1 MNRPGATATSNYGW
15 DSLPDRRIMTRQFR
29 DALDS
34 FLYEVLQASSMV
46 LFLVSSIAAS
56 RRKQFVQLGV
66 THPLELTGLPNLC
79 ISPCITNVHD
89 DDLYGHDGV
98 AAQMAYK
105 GWVVALY
112 DQIWETRH
120 RNALKDS
127 LGEKAIRPEMDAL
140 GDLRHIRNDLLH
152 NDGTARARHCGQC
165 STLKWFKAGERMIFG
180 TRHVLDF
187 LNQIGILSPNT
198 VFTDGMG
205 SCTFR
210 VFRDRREL
218 LAWSPTPSLV
228 SIRTHSVGKEADP
241 PCKPV
246 TVVFDNGLFAN
257 VAIELEDQRRWGAL
271 GNARITGDG
280 RLLCFE
286 DGTIIDSNMLYRSA
300 ADAREPRGP
309 DDGRPRL
316 PFTGSVLRI
325 AH

>member
-1 MNRPGATATSNYGW
+1 
-15 DSLPDRRIMTRQFR
+15 MTRQFR

-112 DQIWETRH
+112 DQLWETRY

-187 LNQIGILSPNT
+187 LNQIGILSLNT
-198 VFTDGMG
+198 PGFTDGMG
-205 SCTFR
+205 SCAFG
-210 VFRDRREL
+210 VFRDRKEL

-228 SIRTHSVGKEADP
+228 SIRTLPDGKEADP
-241 PCKPV
+241 PYKPV

-257 VAIELEDQRRWGAL
+257 VAIPLEDQRRWGAL

-286 DGTIIDSNMLYRSA
+286 DGSIIDSNMLYRSV
-300 ADAREPRGP
+300 ADGREPRGP

-316 PFTGSVLRI
+316 PVTGSLLRI
-325 AH
+325 AR

>member
-1 MNRPGATATSNYGW
+1 
-15 DSLPDRRIMTRQFR
+15 MTRQFR
-29 DALDS
+29 DVLDS

-66 THPLELTGLPNLC
+66 THPLELTGLPDLC
-79 ISPCITNVHD
+79 ISPCITNVRD

-112 DQIWETRH
+112 DQLWETRQQRTRH
-120 RNALKDS
+120 RNALKGS
-127 LGEKAIRPEMDAL
+127 LGEKAIRPQMDAL

-152 NDGTARARHCGQC
+152 NDGTARARHCGKC
-165 STLKWFKAGERMIFG
+165 STLEWFKAGERMIFG

-187 LNQIGILSPNT
+187 LNQIGILSLNT
-198 VFTDGMG
+198 GFTDGMG
-205 SCTFR
+205 SCEFR
-210 VFRDRREL
+210 VFRGRKEL
-218 LAWSPTPSLV
+218 LAWSPTPRLV
-228 SIRTHSVGKEADP
+228 SIRTLPDGKEADP
-241 PCKPV
+241 PYKPV

-257 VAIELEDQRRWGAL
+257 VAIPLEDQRRWGAL

-286 DGTIIDSNMLYRSA
+286 HR
-300 ADAREPRGP
+300 
-309 DDGRPRL
+309 RL
-316 PFTGSVLRI
+316 HHRL
-325 AH
+325 